1 MNKHSIITSIAIILI
16 IIPVLYGLWG
26 IYSVEQLQLRTF
38 NNEFSY
44 FDMSN
49 YEQIEVC
56 NPMPFFVS
64 FNGLQIMTYYQNDL
78 KGVFEIGPTTI
89 SSKTLEILDLDFSS
103 ESFAE
108 SQYIFMHMDGQFDGE
123 IPVRLDPNQMIV
135 VINYE
140 TKIIGIIPYQ
150 NTITISA
157 FDFTQMM
164 NEESLC
170 EKTD

>member
-1 MNKHSIITSIAIILI
+1 MNKFTLITIIAVILI
-16 IIPVLYGLWG
+16 VIPILYGLWG
-26 IYSVEQLQLRTF
+26 IYSVEQLQLRTP

-49 YEQIEVC
+49 YETIKIC
-56 NPMPFFVS
+56 NSMPFFVS
-64 FNGLQIMTYYQNDL
+64 FNGMQIMTYYQNDL
-78 KGVFEIGPTTI
+78 KGIFEMGPTTI
-89 SSKTLEILDLDFSS
+89 GPYTSEVLDLDFSS

-108 SQYIFMHMDGQFDGE
+108 SQYIFMHMDGQFDRE

-135 VINYE
+135 EINYE
-140 TKIIGIIPYQ
+140 SRIIGVIPYQ

-164 NEESLC
+164 NEDSLC
-170 EKTD
+170 KNNS